1 MKNSLILFSPTG
13 GTKKTADLLCS
24 ALGGDWETVDLCRP
38 ELGADDFAPEAGSW
52 VLVALPS
59 YGGRVPALAAERL
72 KKLRGQGQA
81 CVLLCVYGNR
91 AYEDTLVE
99 MADLAR
105 GCGLQ
110 VAAAVAAIA
119 EHSVARNVASGRPD
133 AQDEAKLRQMAGQ
146 ILEKLS
152 QGSFTEPQLPGK
164 HPEKAAGSLGMVPKA
179 TKGCINCGICARQCP
194 AGAISKSDAT
204 QVDKSRC
211 ISCMRCVGVCPK
223 GARKLGGLMSG
234 VAGLGLKL
242 MCAGRKEPELH
253 L

>member
-13 GTKKTADLLCS
+13 GTKKSADILCS

-38 ELGADDFAPEAGSW
+38 ELTASDFAPEAGSLV
-52 VLVALPS
+52 VLALPS

-72 KKLRGQGQA
+72 KKLQGQGQA
-81 CVLLCVYGNR
+81 CALLCVYGNR
-91 AYEDTLVE
+91 AYDDTLVE
-99 MADLAR
+99 MADLAK
-105 GCGLQ
+105 GCGLR
-110 VAAAVAAIA
+110 VVAAVASIA
-119 EHSVARNVASGRPD
+119 EHSVARNVATGRPD

-164 HPEKAAGSLGMVPKA
+164 HPTKPAGSLGMVPKA
-179 TKGCINCGICARQCP
+179 TQDCIRCGLCAQRCP
-194 AGAISKSDAT
+194 AGAISKSDVT

-211 ISCMRCVGVCPK
+211 ISCMGCVSVCPK
-223 GARKLGGLMSG
+223 GARKLGGFMSAMTH
-234 VAGLGLKL
+234 VGLKL